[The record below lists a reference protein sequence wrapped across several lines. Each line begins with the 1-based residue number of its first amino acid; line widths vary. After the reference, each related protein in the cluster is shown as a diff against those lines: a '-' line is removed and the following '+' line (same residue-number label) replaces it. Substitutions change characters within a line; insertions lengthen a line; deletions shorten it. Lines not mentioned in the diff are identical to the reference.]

1 MSTNSNTVISLKS
14 AFLRTQTRI
23 LSQPLQAPE
32 RWRAG
37 NLDASD
43 IPENAIRDVIREGE
57 FFIIHSILGQ
67 IFVLFSFCKH
77 NISPSVLSR
86 NTLLVPLRSAST
98 SALAFIPQSSPLSFA
113 VPILTQRVVNRLL
126 RRHTKSAYPSL
137 AIRHVAEQ
145 IDALYW
151 AAGAPP
157 LSIEPRDD
165 ISFSSHPDQP
175 TTPIPTPLIDP
186 LHPSADLAASSTIAA
201 LPPTWTEAD
210 ANTTGASD
218 EDATAA
224 ARYEQLVAR
233 LQELDER
240 RRAARRRLERAREV
254 RERVGAPLRAPRENV
269 QANLV
274 TRDGELSRA
283 VAEAKT
289 LGVRVGARVGAWAEG
304 KEEVEGER
312 GEVVSG
318 RSKEVEREKL
328 RGLLEW

>member
-37 NLDASD
+37 NVDASD
-43 IPENAIRDVIREGE
+43 IPENAIRDVIRE
-57 FFIIHSILGQ
+57 
-67 IFVLFSFCKH
+67 
-77 NISPSVLSR
+77 
-86 NTLLVPLRSAST
+86 
-98 SALAFIPQSSPLSFA
+98 
-113 VPILTQRVVNRLL
+113 VNRLL

-157 LSIEPRDD
+157 LSIEPHDD
-165 ISFSSHPDQP
+165 SSLSFSFHPDQP

-186 LHPSADLAASSTIAA
+186 LHPSADLAAPSTIAA

-210 ANTTGASD
+210 ANATEASD
-218 EDATAA
+218 KDAAAA

-304 KEEVEGER
+304 REGVEGDG
-312 GEVVSG
+312 GEVVGG

>member
-43 IPENAIRDVIREGE
+43 IPENAIRDVIREGT
-57 FFIIHSILGQ
+57 FFHTIIHSSFLSFNIRPFQLLSSN
-67 IFVLFSFCKH
+67 ITPLFQSST
-77 NISPSVLSR
+77 SPSIF
-86 NTLLVPLRSAST
+86 TL
-98 SALAFIPQSSPLSFA
+98 QSSIPSFTIP
-113 VPILTQRVVNRLL
+113 VLTQPVNRLL

-157 LSIEPRDD
+157 LSIESYDD
-165 ISFSSHPDQP
+165 FFHPDQS
-175 TTPIPTPLIDP
+175 TTPTSAPLINP
-186 LHPSADLAASSTIAA
+186 LHPSADLAAPSTIAA
-201 LPPTWTEAD
+201 LPPTWNEAAATD
-210 ANTTGASD
+210 ANTAEASD
-218 EDATAA
+218 EDAAAA

-304 KEEVEGER
+304 KEEVEMEGER
-312 GEVVSG
+312 GELVGG